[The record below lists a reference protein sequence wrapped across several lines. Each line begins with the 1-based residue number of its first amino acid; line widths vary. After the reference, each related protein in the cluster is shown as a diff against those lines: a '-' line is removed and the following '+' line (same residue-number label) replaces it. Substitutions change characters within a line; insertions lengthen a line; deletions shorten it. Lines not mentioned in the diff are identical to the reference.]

1 MNKKSLTGM
10 IAALAILLF
19 PASLRAA
26 SEQLL
31 VLSLTNGSVTKF
43 ALTDDPVITYK
54 GNDVIVTCGE
64 NVLQTSM
71 ADVKSVGFEKGENTG
86 IEAPKAVSEP
96 QTTFSFG
103 QAGFE
108 GLQSG
113 ERVMVYSID
122 GKVIRTIKADAD
134 GRAQVDMSS
143 LQTGV
148 YILRTAKKSF
158 KIKK

>member
-1 MNKKSLTGM
+1 MNKKSLTVL
-10 IAALAILLF
+10 IAALAMLLL
-19 PASLRAA
+19 PTSMRA

-31 VLSLTNGSVTKF
+31 VLTQTNGSVTKF

-71 ADVKSVGFEKGENTG
+71 ADITDIGFKKEETTG
-86 IEAPKAVSEP
+86 IEETVAASESK
-96 QTTFSFG
+96 TTFSFG

-108 GLQSG
+108 GLQPG
-113 ERVMVYSID
+113 ERVLVYSMD
-122 GKVIRTIKADAD
+122 GKVISAIKADAD
-134 GRAQVDMSS
+134 GRAQVDMND

>member
-1 MNKKSLTGM
+1 MKKKSFTGL
-10 IAALAILLF
+10 IAALAMLLL
-19 PASLRAA
+19 PTSVIA

-31 VLSLTNGSVTKF
+31 VLTQTNGSVTKF
-43 ALTDDPVITYK
+43 ALTDNPVITYK
-54 GNDVIVTCGE
+54 GNDIIVTCGE

-71 ADVKSVGFEKGENTG
+71 ADITSFGFDRGETTG
-86 IEAPKAVSEP
+86 IEETVAVSEP
-96 QTTFSFG
+96 KTSFSFG

-108 GLQSG
+108 GLQPG
-113 ERVMVYSID
+113 ERVLVYSLD
-122 GKVIRTIKADAD
+122 GKVISAISADAD
-134 GRAQVDMSS
+134 GRAQMDMNN